1 MKKRLLYPQKQ
12 SFREAT
18 EIVSYVPSPRG
29 ICLHPRHGVRTLR
42 TGSFYEDPRYVTYAR
57 CAEFRYVTD
66 TQPIRPIRTLQ
77 IVQNGLISTVS
88 GQSALRPYT
97 ADT

>member
-1 MKKRLLYPQKQ
+1 LRSPRLHEKASALPPKQ

-42 TGSFYEDPRYVTYAR
+42 TGSFYEDPPLRYV
-57 CAEFRYVTD
+57 
-66 TQPIRPIRTLQ
+66 RPIR
-77 IVQNGLISTVS
+77 
-88 GQSALRPYT
+88 
-97 ADT
+97 